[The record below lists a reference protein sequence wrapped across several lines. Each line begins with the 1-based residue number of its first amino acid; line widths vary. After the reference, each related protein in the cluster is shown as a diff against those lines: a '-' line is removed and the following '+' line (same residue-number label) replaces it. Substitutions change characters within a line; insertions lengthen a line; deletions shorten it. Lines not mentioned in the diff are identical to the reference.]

1 MPDMEKILSSIEAL
15 CISTLTAPTDRFDP
29 FIAAMA
35 LAILTD
41 ASDMLKANASA
52 SLFLAWQ
59 WVSPVICLAS
69 R

>member
-1 MPDMEKILSSIEAL
+1 MPDMENILSSIEAL
-15 CISTLTAPTDRFDP
+15 CISILTDPTDIFNP
-29 FIAAMA
+29 FIAATA
-35 LAILTD
+35 LATLTD
-41 ASDMLKANASA
+41 ASDMLNANASA